1 VWVVVLR
8 PVDGLGVLDA
18 VGCALWLFGFGI
30 EVMADAQKSAFR
42 NNPDNRGRFI
52 STGLWAWSRHP
63 NYFGEIVL
71 WTGLFLVSVSQLQG
85 LEWLVGLSPVF
96 VAGLLIAGSGIPLLE
111 AAADTRWGSDPD
123 YQRYKATTPV
133 LVLRPPSS

>member
-111 AAADTRWGSDPD
+111 ADADTRWGSDPD